1 MSRQIYRVLLIS
13 ILLHSCFAVHSS
25 ESGGKLELVE
35 HMKQLQYFAHKL
47 QLSVEA
53 DNKKLAAFYAHELE
67 EVIEKVE
74 SVPSYDG
81 HPIGEMTKTILLPAF
96 EELEQSIKTQ
106 PRDALLKSF
115 DKLVDSCNKCH
126 SLTRHEYIVIKKNS
140 SNPYMQSFKK

>member
-1 MSRQIYRVLLIS
+1 MNKRIYQVLLIM
-13 ILLHSCFAVHSS
+13 ILGQLSLVTNSS
-25 ESGGKLELVE
+25 EASDKLELVE
-35 HMKQLQYFAHKL
+35 YMKQLQYFSHKL

-53 DNKKLAAFYAHELE
+53 DNKKLSAFYAHELE

-81 HPIGEMTKTILLPAF
+81 YPVGEMTKTILLPAF

-106 PRDALLKSF
+106 PRGAVEKSF
-115 DKLVDSCNKCH
+115 DKLVNSCNKCH

-140 SNPYMQSFKK
+140 SNPYMQSFQE